1 MYSQALEATEY
12 EEGTLR
18 NDKFIS
24 GKFELSRRR
33 ENLSHSH
40 HAEVAS
46 LEPEEVCGKRGK
58 QLGNIRQRS

>member
-12 EEGTLR
+12 EYGTIA

-24 GKFELSRRR
+24 SKFEFSRRR

-46 LEPEEVCGKRGK
+46 MEPGF
-58 QLGNIRQRS
+58 